1 MTSIDCIQNYF
12 GNYFATPKLHDD
24 LERARS
30 HHRLMEVELTQADQ
44 KKSRIY
50 AKTNS
55 GDAIGLLKQR
65 DWQLTNGDVF
75 QFEDDR
81 FLLVHLNAQP
91 LMTLSLDTHHS
102 VGDHSDAA
110 LKLIHLGHTLGNH
123 HYPIVVTADKI
134 YIQINENTATLEST
148 IKTFDIP
155 GLKIGYETCSPDQ
168 TLTFASHQHV

>member
-1 MTSIDCIQNYF
+1 MISIDCTQNF
-12 GNYFATPKLHDD
+12 LGNCFAIPE
-24 LERARS
+24 LEHNLAKARS
-30 HHRLMEVELTQADQ
+30 NHRLMEVELAQADQ

-50 AKTNS
+50 VKTKS

-75 QFEDDR
+75 QLEDER
-81 FLLVHLNAQP
+81 FLLIHLNAQP
-91 LMTLSLDTHHS
+91 LMTLSLDT
-102 VGDHSDAA
+102 DHAVDA

-134 YIQINENTATLEST
+134 YIQINKNTTTLEST

-155 GLKIGYETCSPDQ
+155 GLKIGYETRSPDQ
-168 TLTFASHQHV
+168 ALTFASHQHV